1 MFCPLAPVLPFY
13 VLYVLS
19 QSFSVFFHIS
29 IRGDVLLGTLQNY
42 GIYFGAWSASLC
54 FLAILLCRFPSP
66 DGEVE
71 DSSLC
76 FFPIISVTIF
86 CPPVLCCFT
95 GLACDGISV
104 PVETRSF
111 ELLLNLQFLS
121 VVIHD

>member
-1 MFCPLAPVLPFY
+1 MASTLMVGLAACASWP
-13 VLYVLS
+13 S
-19 QSFSVFFHIS
+19 SFVDFS
-29 IRGDVLLGTLQNY
+29 
-42 GIYFGAWSASLC
+42 
-54 FLAILLCRFPSP
+54 SP

-76 FFPIISVTIF
+76 FFPIISVTVF

-95 GLACDGISV
+95 GLACDDISI

-121 VVIHD
+121 VVIHVLRNPSM